1 VPPGMALSPI
11 EKRLMVLHH
20 SRRVS
25 ADRGRD
31 LGFGGNQLDT
41 SEDAKRRDLTARYGP
56 DMLKWLTDLLGCRF
70 GRAADMLELARLHA
84 SQESTG
90 EQDVLMPAI
99 QPAPRMSTSAL
110 VLATKRHT
118 RRRLGG
124 SSQLGVLLSLLK
136 ANLPRNP
143 PHAVVKSW
151 SNLACCEST
160 EWRSLPNWLLVSRF
174 VAARRRNAF
183 PVGRND
189 VGTERP

>member
-90 EQDVLMPAI
+90 EQDVLIPAI

-110 VLATKRHT
+110 VLPKNAIHVAGLEAHPTWVSCYRCSKLISPAIRPT
-118 RRRLGG
+118 
-124 SSQLGVLLSLLK
+124 LL
-136 ANLPRNP
+136 
-143 PHAVVKSW
+143 
-151 SNLACCEST
+151 
-160 EWRSLPNWLLVSRF
+160 
-174 VAARRRNAF
+174 
-183 PVGRND
+183 
-189 VGTERP
+189 